1 MKIINLNSNE
11 NLYNPYNRKD
21 FLEELNLKEELFVY
35 PDDDYYEIRENYAKY
50 VGLEDKNIIAGN
62 GSDEMLDLI
71 ISTYIFAG
79 DKLMTLSPDFGMY
92 DFYVKQNGGVICKY
106 NFDKENFDLK
116 DFIEN
121 IKKVN
126 PKVLMF
132 SNPNNPTGMAL
143 SKDNIKILLEE
154 LKSIK
159 VVIDEAYY
167 EFFGESVVNEI
178 NNCKNLIVT
187 RTLSKA
193 FGLASIRVG
202 FLISNRQEVS
212 YLIKNKVP
220 FNINRI
226 SNKIANLALNN
237 IEYMD
242 TSVKKIIKEREN
254 LYTELKNIEKDFE
267 SIKFYK
273 SYANY
278 IYFEGRSVKSI
289 KEKLLSNG
297 IKIRTF
303 DKSRARITIGTEEI
317 NNRLIGVI
325 KNLVRGEEG

>member
-1 MKIINLNSNE
+1 MKIINLDSNE

-21 FLEELNLKEELFVY
+21 FLEELNIKDELFEY
-35 PDDDYYEIRENYAKY
+35 PIDDYSEIRENYAKY
-50 VGLEDKNIIAGN
+50 VNLECKNIIAGN
-62 GSDEMLDLI
+62 GSDEMLNLI

-79 DKLMTLSPDFGMY
+79 DKLMTLGPDFGMY
-92 DFYVKQNGGVICKY
+92 DFYVKQNGGAICKY

-121 IKKVN
+121 IKEVN

-143 SKDNIKILLEE
+143 SKEGIKVLLEE
-154 LKSIK
+154 LKDTK

-167 EFFGESVVNEI
+167 EFFGDSVVSEI
-178 NNCKNLIVT
+178 NNYKNLIVT

-193 FGLASIRVG
+193 FGLASLRVG
-202 FLISNRQEVS
+202 FLISNEEEVI

-220 FNINRI
+220 FNINRV
-226 SNKIANLALNN
+226 SNKIANLALNR
-237 IEYMD
+237 IECMD

-254 LYTELKNIEKDFE
+254 LYTELKNIEKDFYD
-267 SIKFYK
+267 IKFYK

-278 IYFEGRSVKSI
+278 IYFEGESVESVR
-289 KEKLLSNG
+289 ETLLSNG
-297 IKIRTF
+297 IKIRSF
-303 DKSRARITIGTEEI
+303 DSNRARITIGTEEI

-325 KNLVRGEEG
+325 KNFVRGEEI